1 MGGNSKEVIT
11 FCFFRILHDNVQ
23 PSSECHLFFLKR
35 KMWERV
41 REVERWKKESL
52 HFIEIYVKFPYS
64 HYSKSHKQETKR
76 FPNTVPFHTYSFN
89 DHSTFMCQVS
99 PVLGVRISLSC
110 RCPHKECWVLHI
122 FFLIFIFC
130 QRVVFKLLI

>member
-11 FCFFRILHDNVQ
+11 FCFFRILHDNMQ
-23 PSSECHLFFLKR
+23 PSSECHIFFLKR

-64 HYSKSHKQETKR
+64 LYSKSHKQETKR

-89 DHSTFMCQVS
+89 DHLMDVYCVPGTEWEQKEW
-99 PVLGVRISLSC
+99 GLSSNGAYHAEGM
-110 RCPHKECWVLHI
+110 RWGEEQKI
-122 FFLIFIFC
+122 N
-130 QRVVFKLLI
+130 K